1 MSAFIVTDNTIN
13 ALLGFADAYTL
24 QKFHVGSLNEVGQ
37 ILVDENYRSVNY
49 RYKTD
54 DKPHTYRY
62 SRYTVKATDAAQ
74 HMDCYEYQACETPDW
89 EITLAFRICAHLRR
103 NICKRLVSESGAE
116 YVWEALENI
125 GMVESIA

>member
-13 ALLGFADAYTL
+13 AILGFADEYTL
-24 QKFHVGSLNEVGQ
+24 RKFHVGSLAELGQ
-37 ILVDENYRSVNY
+37 IMVDENYRSVNY

-54 DKPHTYRY
+54 DKPHTYMY

-74 HMDCYEYQACETPDW
+74 HLDCYEYQACETSDW

-103 NICKRLVSESGAE
+103 NICKRLISDAGAF
-116 YVWEALENI
+116 YVWDAPEKI
-125 GMVESIA
+125 DMVESMA